1 MLDINLIRTNPDKV
15 KLAIAN
21 KHENAAS
28 VDQILELDT
37 QRRSMIHTCEQ
48 LKSKR
53 NEKSKEVSELK
64 KRDKMPPVSSKKQK
78 RSVTT

>member
-1 MLDINLIRTNPDKV
+1 MV
-15 KLAIAN
+15 KQAIVH
-21 KHENAAS
+21 KHENAAN

-37 QRRSMIHTCEQ
+37 QRRSLIHACEQ

-64 KRDKMPPVSSKKQK
+64 KKGHDASHIIEETK
-78 RSVTT
+78 